1 MRWPNSFT
9 GVLYGLLAAG
19 VLILMSTRI
28 QTSYSH
34 PSSQLPTMTQTAH
47 PLEQIRKYILSSWE
61 YLTRSLAICKTFE
74 DIKTEGEPYLYLP
87 LGFPEPADIVELQ
100 KYCAIRVAR
109 LPKKISS
116 AGDVDLSDIPN
127 EGVLF
132 LPHPYV
138 VPGGQFNEMYG
149 WDSYF
154 IILGLLRDNSEPIAK
169 GMVENFFFEIE
180 HYGAVLNAN
189 RTYYLTRS
197 QPPFLTSMILAVY
210 NAQKAA
216 GQTDSSWLERAYK
229 FAVTDYEEWIRPPHL
244 AGDTGLSRYFDHGE
258 GPVPEILGN
267 PKDYYRGV
275 ARYMITHHEGDEA
288 SYVVHLGKNPD
299 APHAGPVFEFE
310 CDPASQPAP
319 SPDCPAD
326 RVALTANYYE
336 GDRTMRESGFDVS
349 FRFGP
354 FSADTHHYAPVC
366 LNSLLYKEEKDLE
379 EMATIL
385 GHHEDAEKWRHDAT
399 DRLERMNK
407 YLWDESRGLYF
418 DYDVVTNKRSTYEY
432 ATTFYPLWVG
442 AASEA
447 QAEAVVHNLPLFEHP
462 GGLAMSRHETGAQW
476 DFPYGWAP
484 IHLIAIEGMK
494 RYGFNADADRVAFH
508 FLHMVLED
516 FERTKT
522 MFEKYDVVSRASK
535 TRIRVGYKENV
546 IGFGWTNGV
555 FLELLHQLPANLIE
569 RLEKE
574 KVPKR

>member
-1 MRWPNSFT
+1 
-9 GVLYGLLAAG
+9 
-19 VLILMSTRI
+19 
-28 QTSYSH
+28 
-34 PSSQLPTMTQTAH
+34 MTETAH
-47 PLEQIRKYILSSWE
+47 PLEQIKKYISSSWE

-100 KYCAIRVAR
+100 KYCPIRVAR
-109 LPKKISS
+109 LPKKIST
-116 AGDVDLSDIPN
+116 AGDIDLSEIPN

-154 IILGLLRDNSEPIAK
+154 IILGLLRDNREPIAK

-180 HYGAVLNAN
+180 HYGAILNAN

-197 QPPFLTSMILAVY
+197 QPPFLTSMILAIY
-210 NAQKAA
+210 SAEKAS
-216 GQTDSSWLERAYK
+216 GHTDLSWLERAYK

-244 AGDTGLSRYFDHGE
+244 AGDTGLSRYFDHGD

-267 PKDYYRGV
+267 PKDYYGGV
-275 ARYMITHHEGDEA
+275 ARYMLTHHEGDEA
-288 SYVVHLGKNPD
+288 SYVVHLGKNPN
-299 APHAGPVFEFE
+299 APHAGPVFELP
-310 CDPASQPAP
+310 CDPKTDQTAAT
-319 SPDCPAD
+319 DCATE

-366 LNSLLYKEEKDLE
+366 LNSLLYKEEIDLL

-385 GHHEDAEKWRHDAT
+385 GHHDDAEKWQRHANK
-399 DRLERMNK
+399 RRERMDK

-418 DYDVVTNKRSTYEY
+418 DYDVATNKRSTYEY

-442 AASEA
+442 AASKT
-447 QAEAVVHNLPLFEHP
+447 QAEAVTRNLKLFEHP
-462 GGLAMSRHETGAQW
+462 GGLAMSLHETGAQW

-484 IHLIAIEGMK
+484 IHLIAIEGLK
-494 RYGFNADADRVAFH
+494 RYGHNAEADRISFN

-555 FLELLHQLPANLIE
+555 FLELLHQLPAELTDKL
-569 RLEKE
+569 RKLRA
-574 KVPKR
+574 PKQ